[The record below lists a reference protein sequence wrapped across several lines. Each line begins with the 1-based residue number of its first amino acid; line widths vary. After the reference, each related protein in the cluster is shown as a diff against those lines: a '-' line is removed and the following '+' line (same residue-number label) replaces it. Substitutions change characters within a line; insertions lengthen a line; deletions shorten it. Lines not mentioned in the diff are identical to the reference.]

1 MEEPKDNQ
9 SSAQTDTPQ
18 SSGHSRRPSLQK
30 RLRAETDNFDFA
42 TLLNGS
48 APEEAAPP
56 PADTR
61 RASTLPNP
69 AEPVCTET
77 TSGSQVTVSY
87 GLSPRTRRQ
96 ATSLTPSEHA
106 MEPVALPP
114 ETAPH
119 PPASRRSPWNFVGIG
134 AIAVV
139 GLGIWFGA
147 THRQDAVGQKVVQN
161 TLAATPAIT
170 PPDLPAAVDDTASV
184 ESGESEGGADP
195 AQAKRHPMRT
205 GMMRLHISR
214 ALTGPYSYWF
224 VAAAG
229 QASPPQPLPPTDA
242 HGRVALTIP
251 AAYNHAGAQM
261 RLLDQSLGKVARL
274 PVTDFSR
281 PDVVVTP
288 LVGDNLLRDEK
299 TTDLAHA
306 WFLEKTAPAQGTLQ
320 ERDALEGP
328 VGLTGRVM
336 RLDVS
341 ALGTQ
346 NWHLQCYQT
355 GVNLQEGKTYQLS
368 FWAKADHPRKLSVS
382 VVLDKPNYNSLGLA
396 ASVDLTPNWQKYMMP
411 FTAQH
416 IVPNHG
422 RVGFILGDA
431 LGTVSLAGIT
441 LRPGNGQSVAHP
453 RDPGSAIDVTMA
465 DFH

>member
-9 SSAQTDTPQ
+9 SSAQTDTPPPL
-18 SSGHSRRPSLQK
+18 GHTRRPSLQK
-30 RLRAETDNFDFA
+30 RLRAETDNFDFD
-42 TLLNGS
+42 TLLNG
-48 APEEAAPP
+48 AAPAETATP
-56 PADTR
+56 PTDTR
-61 RASTLPNP
+61 RSGTLMNP
-69 AEPVCTET
+69 TEPVVTET

-87 GLSPRTRRQ
+87 GLSPRPRRP
-96 ATSLTPSEHA
+96 ATSLATNESA
-106 MEPVALPP
+106 MEPMTRPP
-114 ETAPH
+114 ET
-119 PPASRRSPWNFVGIG
+119 PPQNPVSRRSPWNFVGIG

-147 THRQDAVGQKVVQN
+147 THRQDAVRQKVVQN
-161 TLAATPAIT
+161 TLAATPEIT
-170 PPDLPAAVDDTASV
+170 PPALSAAVDDTESV
-184 ESGESEGGADP
+184 ESGELESGADP
-195 AQAKRHPMRT
+195 AQVRRRPMHT

-214 ALTGPYSYWF
+214 ALTGPYTYWF

-229 QASPPQPLPPTDA
+229 QASPQQALPPTDA

-281 PDVVVTP
+281 RDLIVAPV
-288 LVGDNLLRDEK
+288 VGDNLLRDEK

-328 VGLTGRVM
+328 VGTAGRVL

-346 NWHLQCYQT
+346 NWHVQCYQT

-382 VVLDKPNYNSLGLA
+382 VVLDKPNYNPLGLA
-396 ASVDLTPNWQKYMMP
+396 TSVDLTPNWQKYMMP

-453 RDPGSAIDVTMA
+453 RDPGSAIDVTLA